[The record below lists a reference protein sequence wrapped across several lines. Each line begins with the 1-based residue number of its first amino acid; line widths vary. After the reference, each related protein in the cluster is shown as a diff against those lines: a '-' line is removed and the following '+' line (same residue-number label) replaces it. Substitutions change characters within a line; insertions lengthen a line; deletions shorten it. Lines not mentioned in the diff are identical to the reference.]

1 MKKTVIPKCKHG
13 TRTKPNTNTLTQ
25 NTQSAQ
31 RKLSTNI
38 GNTVIQKE
46 TVQNSTI
53 LTQVNLRL
61 EILSADQ
68 NIHITLSNTVG

>member
-1 MKKTVIPKCKHG
+1 VVIPKYKHG
-13 TRTKPNTNTLTQ
+13 ICTQIQ

-31 RKLSTNI
+31 RKLTTNT

-46 TVQNSTI
+46 RVQNSTI
-53 LTQVNLRL
+53 LTQVSLRL

-68 NIHITLSNTVG
+68 NIHITLSNTVGWFQHS